1 MNESNLSPAELAY
14 LTEESRLA
22 RVATADRGGRP
33 QVTPVGMWRYRT
45 DLGGAVDITGHDFAS
60 TRKYRNVQ
68 ANPQAA
74 LVVDDIAPGEGWNP
88 RGVMLEGPAQALED
102 DGRGGGPVIR
112 LTPDRV
118 VSWGL

>member
-1 MNESNLSPAELAY
+1 MTGADLSPAELNY
-14 LTEESRLA
+14 LTEASRLA
-22 RVATADRGGRP
+22 RLATADRNGRP
-33 QVTPVGMWRYRT
+33 QVTPVGMWQYRT
-45 DLGGAVDITGHDFAS
+45 DLGVVDITGHDFAS

-74 LVVDDIAPGEGWNP
+74 LVVDDLAPGEGWNP
-88 RGVMLEGPAQALED
+88 RGIMLEGPAEALED
-102 DGRGGGPVIR
+102 DGGGGGPVIR